1 MIAELD
7 KDGSGMIEF
16 PEFFYMMTTR
26 PSDNESRD
34 EVHKVFVTYDSA
46 KTGFIAL
53 KDLRKVAK
61 DLGELTDDTVLQE
74 MISRADSDGDGVV
87 SED

>member
-16 PEFFYMMTTR
+16 GEFFYMMTTR

-46 KTGFIAL
+46 KTGILF
-53 KDLRKVAK
+53 LR
-61 DLGELTDDTVLQE
+61 
-74 MISRADSDGDGVV
+74 
-87 SED
+87 

>member
-7 KDGSGMIEF
+7 SDGSGQIEF

-34 EVHKVFVTYDSA
+34 EVHKVFITFDSQ
-46 KTGFIAL
+46 KTGKVDSIQDSL
-53 KDLRKVAK
+53 PSRTSERWPRIWENSLTTMSSRK
-61 DLGELTDDTVLQE
+61 
-74 MISRADSDGDGVV
+74 
-87 SED
+87 